1 MKRIQ
6 VIGPKEDLGRAV
18 DLLYRAGTVHLESAP
33 GQVKKTEI
41 WLGNVRQ
48 DEADEVSIVLST
60 ISAIFST
67 LPVIADDAGRQ
78 EQIRDSL
85 EERTHTGL
93 VARAK
98 EIIRTLET
106 TTREL
111 AGKKGELALSV
122 ATLNRY
128 QKVLD
133 IIHPL
138 ESELP
143 VLEGFEVTILLIQ
156 EEHRDVLDLIRQEL
170 VTITNDRCE
179 MTATTVDAETLA
191 AIMVFPK
198 RHSEEVHAFIYSVN
212 VNEVRLPK
220 EYAGRPFYEMYA
232 LLEESRIKAQE
243 EIAKIDRELLTLSN
257 TWYQEL
263 VVLRKQL
270 ENIHCELGAYR
281 NFGVSEYTFVIM
293 GWIPKK
299 FLKKTRQALLEA
311 FGDRVVVCEL
321 PTTEKDM
328 EDAPIFYDNPFWVK
342 PFEFI
347 MQLVSP
353 PRYREVD
360 PSPIL
365 AIFFPLF
372 FGIMVGDIGYGLIIL
387 AFALVI
393 RYRFAAIAFAKN
405 LADILLISSIPTII
419 FGYLFGEF
427 FGDLGEMMGWLHPV
441 HFLGITWNRVDAM
454 IPMLIFAISIGV
466 IHVFLGLFIGIR
478 NAIIT
483 KKRKHLYE
491 KCGMLMMI
499 VGLIVLVCMLAG
511 FLPEAAIYPAVALMV
526 IALPL
531 ILLGAG
537 VFGTIEVMSTVG
549 NILSYARLMA
559 IGMASVI
566 LAMVANRLGGAFE
579 IAIIGVIVAILL
591 HTLNVVL
598 AMFSPSIHS
607 VRLHLVEFFSKFY
620 EGGGTAYQPF
630 ARAVT
635 EGEQKGTGPDPG
647 VQEPS

>member
-1 MKRIQ
+1 MLQVMKRIQ
-6 VIGPKEDLGRAV
+6 VIGQKEDLGRAV
-18 DLLYRAGTVHLESAP
+18 DILYRAGSIHLESAP
-33 GQVKKTEI
+33 ELVSQDVIRLDRVK
-41 WLGNVRQ
+41 Q
-48 DEADEVSIVLST
+48 DQAAEVSTVLST

-67 LPVIADDAGRQ
+67 LPVMEDDPAVQ
-78 EQIRDSL
+78 ERLKAAL
-85 EERTHTGL
+85 ERETHAGL
-93 VARAK
+93 VTRAR
-98 EIIRTLET
+98 EVIRTLET

-111 AGKKGELALSV
+111 AKKKSELSLSV
-122 ATLNRY
+122 VTLSRY
-128 QKVLD
+128 AKVLE
-133 IIHPL
+133 IIQPV
-138 ESELP
+138 EKELP

-156 EEHRDVLDLIRQEL
+156 QEHRDVLELIRQEL
-170 VTITNDRCE
+170 VTITDDRFE
-179 MTATTVDAETLA
+179 MTSTTVDVETLA

-198 RHSEEVHAFIYSVN
+198 RFSEAVHSFIYSVN

-220 EYAGRPFYEMYA
+220 EYAGRPFYEMFA
-232 LLEESRIKAQE
+232 LLEDRRLRALD
-243 EIAKIDRELLTLSN
+243 EIARIDAELLALSD

-263 VVLRKQL
+263 AVLKKHL
-270 ENIHCELGAYR
+270 ESVQGELGAYR
-281 NFGVSEYTFVIM
+281 NFGISEYTFVIM

-299 FLKKTRQALLEA
+299 RLFATRQALHEA
-311 FGDRVVVCEL
+311 FGDRVVVLDL

-328 EDAPIFYDNPFWVK
+328 EHAPVFYDNPFWVK

-353 PRYREVD
+353 PCYREVD
-360 PSPIL
+360 PSPVL
-365 AIFFPLF
+365 AIFLPLF
-372 FGIMVGDIGYGLIIL
+372 FGIMVGDIGYGLVIL

-393 RYRFAAIAFAKN
+393 RYRFAAIAFAKS
-405 LADILLISSIPTII
+405 LADILIISSIPAII
-419 FGYLFGEF
+419 FGFLFGEF
-427 FGDLGEMMGWLHPV
+427 FGDLGEIMGWIHPV
-441 HFLGITWNRVDAM
+441 HFLGIAWNRVDAM
-454 IPMLIFAISIGV
+454 IPMLIFAIALGV
-466 IHVFLGLFIGIR
+466 VHVFLGLSIGIR

-491 KCGMLMMI
+491 KCGMMLMI
-499 VGLIVLVCMLAG
+499 VSLIVLVAMLAG
-511 FLPEAAIYPAVALMV
+511 FLPGSVLYPAVVLAL

-579 IAIIGVIVAILL
+579 IAIIGIIVALLL
-591 HTLNVVL
+591 HALNVVL

-620 EGGGTAYQPF
+620 EGGGVPYQPF
-630 ARAVT
+630 ARGAG
-635 EGEQKGTGPDPG
+635 EGERKD
-647 VQEPS
+647 

>member
-6 VIGPKEDLGRAV
+6 VIGPKEELGRAV
-18 DLLYRAGTVHLESAP
+18 DLLYRAGSVHLENAP
-33 GQVKKTEI
+33 GLIPKAE
-41 WLGNVRQ
+41 LSLDSVRQ
-48 DEADEVSIVLST
+48 EEAAEIAGVLT
-60 ISAIFST
+60 AISAIFST
-67 LPVIADDAGRQ
+67 LPVIEADAARQ
-78 EQIRDSL
+78 ADLSATL
-85 EERTHTGL
+85 ERKSHTEL
-93 VARAK
+93 VARAR
-98 EIIRTLET
+98 EIIHTLET

-111 AGKKGELALSV
+111 AAKKSELALSV

-128 QKVLD
+128 AKVLD
-133 IIHPL
+133 IIQPV
-138 ESELP
+138 EKELP

-156 EEHRDVLDLIRQEL
+156 EEHKDVLELIRQEL
-170 VTITNDRCE
+170 VTITGDRFE
-179 MTATTVDAETLA
+179 MTSTTVDAETLA

-198 RHSEEVHAFIYSVN
+198 RFSEAVHSFIYSVN

-220 EYAGRPFYEMYA
+220 EYSGKPFYEMYA
-232 LLEESRIKAQE
+232 LLEDSRLRALD
-243 EIAKIDRELLTLSN
+243 EIGRIDAELLSLSN
-257 TWYQEL
+257 AWYQEL
-263 VVLRKQL
+263 SVLKHQL
-270 ENIHCELGAYR
+270 GNVQEEVGAYR
-281 NFGVSEYTFVIM
+281 NFGLSEYTFVIM

-299 FLKKTRQALLEA
+299 RLKKTQQALREA

-328 EDAPIFYDNPFWVK
+328 ENAPVFYDNPFWVK

-347 MQLVSP
+347 MQLVTP

-387 AFALVI
+387 AFGI
-393 RYRFAAIAFAKN
+393 IIHYRLGAIEFARN
-405 LADILLISSIPTII
+405 LADILIISSIPAIF

-427 FGDLGEMMGWLHPV
+427 FGDLGETMGWIHPV
-441 HFLGITWNRVDAM
+441 HFLGVTWNRVDAM
-454 IPMLIFAISIGV
+454 IPMLIFAITLGV

-478 NAIIT
+478 NAIIM

-499 VGLIVLVCMLAG
+499 VALIILVAMLAG
-511 FLPEAAIYPAVALMV
+511 VVPEGAVYPAVALIIV
-526 IALPL
+526 ALPL

-579 IAIIGVIVAILL
+579 IALIGIVVAILL

-620 EGGGTAYQPF
+620 EGGGMPYRPF
-630 ARAVT
+630 ARVVE
-635 EGEQKGTGPDPG
+635 EGEKKG
-647 VQEPS
+647 E